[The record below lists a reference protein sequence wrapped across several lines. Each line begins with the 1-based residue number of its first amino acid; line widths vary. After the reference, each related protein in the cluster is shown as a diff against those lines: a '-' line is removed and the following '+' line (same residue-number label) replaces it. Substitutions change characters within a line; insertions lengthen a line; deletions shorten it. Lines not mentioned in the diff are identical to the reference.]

1 MGRGFYGFDLNPVIF
16 ALFVHLDPGVSLD
29 YRSITGTRRYDSD
42 EQKLM
47 SEQVINFFR
56 GSDYSRALANI
67 IASITFAVFLVVLSP
82 EIVSHLLSRIDLA
95 GFKEVANW
103 VTISVFLLG
112 ASVLLGT
119 ILRVSSY
126 IVETALGAISE
137 KFTYRYYYD
146 GVIDLIEKRY
156 QETFDDFEL
165 VKSQR
170 VISIIDMVNMLKSF
184 YKDYDPEQD
193 KIVRRH
199 FVTLEITRNIIAF
212 CFVLF
217 FYKLYQALFMG
228 YTLGSDLALLVVLVV
243 LFFLFVSQFPRRM
256 KKIVRSECVL
266 INSAIRKYQDA
277 LQRNAGA
284 SPAPANTPS
293 TASTAR

>member
-1 MGRGFYGFDLNPVIF
+1 MTIVQHFRGELLDAWVSASLHSYGSYKI
-16 ALFVHLDPGVSLD
+16 
-29 YRSITGTRRYDSD
+29 
-42 EQKLM
+42 M
-47 SEQVINFFR
+47 SEQVINFFK
-56 GSDYSRALANI
+56 GSDYSRALANV
-67 IASITFAVFLVVLSP
+67 IASITFAVFLLALSP
-82 EIVSHLLSRIDLA
+82 EVVSHFLSKIDLA

-103 VTISVFLLG
+103 VTISAFLLG
-112 ASVLLGT
+112 SSVLLGT

-126 IVETALGAISE
+126 IVETALGTISE
-137 KFTYRYYYD
+137 KFTFRYYYD
-146 GVIDLIEKRY
+146 GVKDLIEKRY

-165 VKSQR
+165 IKSQR

-184 YKDYDPEQD
+184 YKDYDLEQD

-217 FYKLYQALFMG
+217 FYKAYQTLFMG
-228 YTLGSDLALLVVLVV
+228 HTLGSDIALLVVLVV

-277 LQRNAGA
+277 SRRMSEVNPG
-284 SPAPANTPS
+284 PANIPS
-293 TASTAR
+293 TASTAH